1 MKPKSQDIIEELKS
15 LKADFLLQDKSRS
28 TNSIQHIESMDGFY
42 NSLFQK
48 IENIEINEP
57 KTVSIHPLRM
67 FLVKYK
73 IVASFLLFF
82 IASGMIYTLFSVNH
96 TPTQPPSLEQLVSK
110 TSSQY
115 IMDYLYEEAMP
126 TDEYFLWE
134 NIDNQNAQF
143 TTLN

>member
-1 MKPKSQDIIEELKS
+1 MKSENQDIIEELKS
-15 LKADFLLQDKSRS
+15 LKADFLLQDKSRL
-28 TNSIQHIESMDGFY
+28 TNSFQHIEPMDGFY

-48 IENIEINEP
+48 LEMEKNDP
-57 KTVSIHPLRM
+57 KIVSLHPLKL
-67 FLVKYK
+67 FLSKYK
-73 IVASFLLFF
+73 IVASFLLLF
-82 IASGMIYTLFSVNH
+82 IASGIFYTIFSVNH
-96 TPTQPPSLEQLVSK
+96 AQSPTLEQLVSK

-134 NIDNQNAQF
+134 NIDNQNAHF